1 MSEDMRKEEQEK
13 LQSGQVDVVVI
24 GGGILGCF
32 AARSL
37 MRWKLSVLLIE
48 EKEDVCT
55 GITRANSAIVY
66 SGYDNKA
73 GSLKAQMTVR
83 ANAGFAELC
92 KELDVPFCRCG
103 SLAVAQG
110 PSAERVLQK
119 KYQNGLKNGVP
130 GLALLSGEEA
140 RTLEPHLSEDVTMA
154 LYAPSTGTVN
164 PWKLGIAAYENAC
177 HNGCETWLNTVVT
190 RITHAQQGYR
200 VSYCMKDSQTCEQK
214 IGEIT
219 CKAILNCA
227 GLASDKIQEM
237 MFPPSVRLTLD
248 AAVYLVTDRKMDK
261 PDHIIFQEC
270 EEKGKGITAVP
281 TTDGNL
287 LVASARCELG
297 KAPFSVNT
305 ETLSELKD
313 MTVGLL
319 PKTDLSKVIRSFGAV
334 RPNPQQVIAQKS
346 EETGQIE
353 YIPDGKSIGSF
364 VIENPAFGFYSL
376 IGIKTPGITCADELG
391 KYLAEHV
398 AADLKAEKN
407 LAFDP
412 CRRGITSLHE
422 LELKDRAAFIQE
434 HPDYGTV
441 ICQCEDITKG
451 EVLEAIRRGAVTVDG
466 VKRRV
471 GCGMG
476 RCQGSRCQRKIQTL
490 LDNAVDLETSRSEDS
505 GQIQKTK
512 YHVVVIG
519 AGAAGISAA
528 RSAYESGCEDV
539 LLIDCRKTIGGVLPQ
554 CTHRGFGQHLT
565 GPEYIENLLV
575 DFPKQITCW
584 TETMVLSVSADKR
597 MRISG
602 ERTGVQEIA
611 FDQLILAAGCMEI
624 PMGFLAVGGTRPNGI
639 YTAGQVQEMMNL
651 HMELPP
657 DPVVILGSGDLG
669 LILAE
674 QLSQRGIRIAAMIEQ
689 KDACGGMAVN
699 RERIQGY
706 DIPLFCSSTLVQIHG
721 DDQVQEVQVKNLRTG
736 EICVVPCR
744 SVLAAVGLRPDLSL
758 VEHLFE
764 KKEDG
769 ILKPEDLPDWIHVCG
784 NCKEVHPMIEAV
796 IKEGKQ
802 AGKDAAK

>member
-1 MSEDMRKEEQEK
+1 MRKEEQEK
-13 LQSGQVDVVVI
+13 RETRQVDAVVI

-83 ANAGFAELC
+83 ANATFAELC
-92 KELDVPFCRCG
+92 KDLDVPFCRCG
-103 SLAVAQG
+103 SLAVAEG

-164 PWKLGIAAYENAC
+164 PWKLGIAACENAC
-177 HNGCETWLNTVVT
+177 HNGCETWLNTAVT
-190 RITHAQQGYR
+190 GITHAHQGYR
-200 VSYCMKDSQTCEQK
+200 VSYRTKDLQTQEQK
-214 IGEIT
+214 TGEIT

-237 MFPPSVRLTLD
+237 LFPPSVRLTLD

-261 PDHIIFQEC
+261 PGHIIFQEC

-305 ETLSELKD
+305 EKLSELKD
-313 MTVGLL
+313 MIVGFL

-334 RPNPQQVIAQKS
+334 RPNPQQVIAQKN
-346 EETGQIE
+346 EQTGQIE
-353 YIPDGKSIGSF
+353 YVPDGKSIGSF
-364 VIENPAFGFYSL
+364 VIENPALGFYSL

-412 CRRGITSLHE
+412 YRRGIPSIHE
-422 LELKDRAAFIQE
+422 LELKDRSAFIRE

-490 LDNAVDLETSRSEDS
+490 LDSTSNLETARSENN

-512 YHVVVIG
+512 YRVVVIG

-528 RSAYESGCEDV
+528 RSAYEAGCDDV
-539 LLIDCRKTIGGVLPQ
+539 LLIDCRENMGGVLPQ

-565 GPEYIENLLV
+565 GPEYIEKLLE

-584 TETMVLSVSADKR
+584 TETTVLSVSSDKS

-602 ERTGVQEIA
+602 KKTGVQEIS
-611 FDQLILAAGCMEI
+611 FEQLILATGCMEI
-624 PMGFLAVGGTRPNGI
+624 PMGFLPVGGTRPNGI

-651 HMELPP
+651 YDELPP

-669 LILAE
+669 LIMAE
-674 QLSQRGIRIAAMIEQ
+674 QLAQRGIKIAALIEQ
-689 KDACGGMAVN
+689 KDTCGGMAVN
-699 RERIQGY
+699 QERIKRY
-706 DIPLFCSSTLVQIHG
+706 EIPLYCSSTLTEIHG
-721 DDQVQEVQVKNLRTG
+721 KNQIQEVQVKNLRTG
-736 EICVVPCR
+736 KICTIPCR
-744 SVLAAVGLRPDLSL
+744 SILAAVGLTPDISL
-758 VEHLFE
+758 VDSLAD
-764 KKEDG
+764 KKGKRRLNSEV
-769 ILKPEDLPDWIHVCG
+769 LPEWIHICG

-796 IKEGKQ
+796 IREGNK
-802 AGKDAAK
+802 AGESAARCR